1 MLAVLWVVWLTAAH
15 ASAQVAGNAA
25 TLRVTVVD
33 PSGAV
38 IVGAR
43 VHVADASADTGA
55 RGDAV
60 FAAIEPGRYTIQVEA
75 AGFEPATI
83 RDVRVRSGENR
94 RDVKLAIARLA
105 ETVQVGRDPRER
117 ASDPRSDAFATILSQ
132 QQIDELPDD
141 PDEMEQALR
150 EMAGPG
156 AVLRVNGFRGGRLPP
171 KSQIQ
176 QIRFRRNMFA
186 ADAHEP
192 GLIAVD
198 IVTKP
203 GMDSWRGS
211 TSLGFRD
218 AALNARNAFAP
229 TKGDEQHE
237 RYGFAL
243 NGPLWKQHTSLSLS
257 ADGTDA
263 FDTRTI
269 VAALPSGYFADS
281 IRKPNAA
288 LNVTARLEHAL

>member
-1 MLAVLWVVWLTAAH
+1 MRVTGIRARLSMLAVLWVVWLTAAH
-15 ASAQVAGNAA
+15 ASAQVAGDAA
-25 TLRVTVVD
+25 TLRVSVVD

-43 VHVADASADTGA
+43 VQVADASADTGA

-60 FAAIEPGRYTIQVEA
+60 FAALAPDRYTIQVEA
-75 AGFEPATI
+75 AGFEPATV
-83 RDVRVRSGENR
+83 RDVRVRAGENR
-94 RDVKLAIARLA
+94 REVKLAIARLA
-105 ETVQVGRDPRER
+105 ETVEVGRDPRER

-176 QIRFRRNMFA
+176 QIRFHRNMFA

-192 GLIAVD
+192 GFVAVD
-198 IVTKP
+198 IVTRP
-203 GMDSWRGS
+203 G
-211 TSLGFRD
+211 L
-218 AALNARNAFAP
+218 
-229 TKGDEQHE
+229 
-237 RYGFAL
+237 
-243 NGPLWKQHTSLSLS
+243 
-257 ADGTDA
+257 
-263 FDTRTI
+263 
-269 VAALPSGYFADS
+269 
-281 IRKPNAA
+281 
-288 LNVTARLEHAL
+288 